1 MPAPASG
8 FLLPDVESED
18 GQPFWAGT
26 ARGELLVQAC
36 GDCGRWRFP
45 PRPMCP
51 HCRST
56 AMTWASASGN
66 ATIWSYVVPHPPLL
80 PAYAEIA
87 PYNVI
92 VVALDD
98 APKIR
103 MVGNLLASPDGA
115 INEIDPATIQIGEP
129 VRVVFQLVED
139 VTLPRWVRA

>member
-1 MPAPASG
+1 MPASG

-18 GQPFWAGT
+18 GEPFWAGT
-26 ARGELLVQAC
+26 ARHELLVQAC

-56 AMTWASASGN
+56 ATKWEAASGN
-66 ATIWSYVVPHPPLL
+66 ATIWSFVVPHPPLL

-98 APKIR
+98 DPKIR

-129 VRVVFQLVED
+129 VRVVFQEVDD